1 MKAQKYLAEL
11 LGTFV
16 LALAVSI
23 SLIQGSPLPTA
34 VVAGMTLGLFV
45 YTIGSVSGA
54 HLNPAVTIALASAK
68 KISWKDAGWYVLYQL
83 MGGILAMFVSE
94 GLTGREIGM
103 MDIPM
108 ELNVSKTVLVEAVG
122 AFILAFGVSSV
133 VWKKVDDDMSGLV
146 IGGSLLLG
154 IMLTG
159 GFSFGILNP
168 AVALGVGLNAVGVA
182 IYFIGPVI
190 GALGGVWAY
199 RWLRE

>member
-1 MKAQKYLAEL
+1 MRILDFA
-11 LGTFV
+11 
-16 LALAVSI
+16 ALD
-23 SLIQGSPLPTA
+23 
-34 VVAGMTLGLFV
+34 F
-45 YTIGSVSGA
+45 
-54 HLNPAVTIALASAK
+54 
-68 KISWKDAGWYVLYQL
+68 
-83 MGGILAMFVSE
+83 
-94 GLTGREIGM
+94 
-103 MDIPM
+103 PM
-108 ELNVSKTVLVEAVG
+108 ELNVWKTILVEAIG
-122 AFILAFGVSSV
+122 AFVFVFGVSSV